1 MKLQLLR
8 KKLSLSQSDL
18 SRISGVN
25 LRTIQ
30 EYEVGRRLIDGARVD
45 TLVNLS
51 DALGVPFYEI
61 LESKALSDK
70 VKRNIAKIK

>member
-8 KKLSLSQSDL
+8 KKFSLSQSEL

-30 EYEVGRRLIDGARVD
+30 EYEVGRRLIDAARVD

-51 DALGVPFYEI
+51 DALGVPFCEI